1 MSKKPNWF
9 KGIFPALV
17 TPFTRDDRLDEIA
30 YRELIRH
37 VLPHVDGLVPSG
49 TTGEFSY
56 MTEAERIRTFEIAL
70 EEAGGKPVVAGTG
83 CPSTRATVRLT
94 QAAKDTG
101 CTAALVVAPYY
112 LKPAFNEIYEHYQRV
127 DQVGLPVILYNIPQ
141 CAGSHYKWWTAE
153 GMATDL
159 KNVVGIKDSSGDIP
173 FLMALLEKVKGTIG
187 IFTGHDETLAAAL
200 AAGADGAILASA
212 NLIPDIE
219 QEIYQAV
226 KRGDLE
232 TAHRR
237 QKDIQIVTRIVVR
250 KGANQAIK
258 EGLRMKGLTMSDSRL
273 PIVPGGAFEREDRED
288 LRTQLENLGY
298 VGKKPV
304 TFLVGDG
311 FTADYAATPATPPVI
326 GELTLRVGEG
336 FAGPPFSEI
345 AHIDLLLG
353 LKDGPVGRATERA
366 LAVARPLVLGPKDP
380 GFAKSSH
387 RLKVINER
395 PRTLLVPTV
404 TVRGKK
410 AAQLVYE
417 DAAAGV
423 NLAIEHSITQGFLP
437 QGLLDEICLI
447 ANVFVH
453 PAAAIRRRIKINNYK
468 AMRGAIRKAV
478 EGRPTV
484 EELIREKAA
493 ARHPFR
499 YAP

>member
-1 MSKKPNWF
+1 MSKKPDWF

-17 TPFTRDDRLDEIA
+17 TPFTRDDKLDEIA
-30 YRELIRH
+30 YRELIRY

-56 MTEAERIRTFEIAL
+56 MTEAERIHTFEIAL
-70 EEAGGKPVVAGTG
+70 EEANGKPVIAGTG

-112 LKPAFNEIYEHYQRV
+112 LKPTFNEIYEHYQRV

-141 CAGSHYKWWTAE
+141 CAGTHYKWWTAE
-153 GMATDL
+153 AMATDL
-159 KNVVGIKDSSGDIP
+159 KNVVGIKDSSGDVP
-173 FLMALLEKVKGTIG
+173 FLMALLEKVKDTIT
-187 IFTGHDETLAAAL
+187 IVTGHDETLVAAL

-212 NLIPDIE
+212 NLIPEVE

-226 KRGDLE
+226 QRGDLE
-232 TAHRR
+232 TARR
-237 QKDIQIVTRIVVR
+237 HQKKIQIVTRIVVR
-250 KGANQAIK
+250 KGANQAVK
-258 EGLRMKGLTMSDSRL
+258 EGLRMMGLKMSDSRL
-273 PIVPGGAFEREDRED
+273 PIMPGGAFEREDRED
-288 LRTQLENLGY
+288 LRTQLEDLGY
-298 VGKKPV
+298 IGKKKV
-304 TFLVGDG
+304 TFPIGEG

-326 GELTLRVGEG
+326 GDLTLRVGEG

-353 LKDGPVGRATERA
+353 LTDGPVGRAMERA
-366 LAVARPLVLGPKDP
+366 LTESRPG
-380 GFAKSSH
+380 H
-387 RLKVINER
+387 ELKVINDR

-404 TVRGKK
+404 TVRGQK

-437 QGLLDEICLI
+437 QGLLGEICLI

-484 EELIREKAA
+484 DELIREKAA

>member
-1 MSKKPNWF
+1 MSKKPDWF

-17 TPFTRDDRLDEIA
+17 TPFTQNDRLDETA
-30 YRELIRH
+30 YRELIRY

-94 QAAKDTG
+94 QAAKDVG
-101 CTAALVVAPYY
+101 AMAALVVAPYY
-112 LKPAFNEIYEHYQRV
+112 LKPTFNEVYEHYELVNR
-127 DQVGLPVILYNIPQ
+127 VGLPIILYNIPQ
-141 CAGSHYKWWTAE
+141 CAGTHYRWWTAE
-153 GMATDL
+153 GMGADL
-159 KNVVGIKDSSGDIP
+159 DNVVGIKDSSGDVP

-187 IFTGHDETLAAAL
+187 IVTGHDETLAAAL

-226 KRGDLE
+226 KLGDLE
-232 TAHRR
+232 KAHRR
-237 QKDIQIVTRIVVR
+237 QQEIQILVRLVAR
-250 KGANQAIK
+250 KGANQAAK
-258 EGLRMKGLTMSDSRL
+258 EGLRMMGLKVSDSRL
-273 PIVPGGAFEREDRED
+273 PIMPGGAFEREDRED
-288 LRTQLENLGY
+288 LRTQLENLGKI
-298 VGKKPV
+298 GKTPV
-304 TFLVGDG
+304 TFPVGDG
-311 FTADYAATPATPPVI
+311 LTADYAATPATPPII
-326 GELTLRVGEG
+326 GDLTLRVGEG
-336 FAGPPFSEI
+336 LAGPPFSEV

-353 LKDGPVGRATERA
+353 LKDGPVGRAMERS
-366 LAVARPLVLGPKDP
+366 LKEGRPG
-380 GFAKSSH
+380 H
-387 RLKVINER
+387 ELKVINER

-410 AAQLVYE
+410 AARLVYE
-417 DAAAGV
+417 DAADGI
-423 NLAIEHSITQGFLP
+423 NLAIEHSIAQGFLP

-468 AMRGAIRKAV
+468 AMRGAVRKAI
-478 EGRPTV
+478 EGRPSV
-484 EELIREKAA
+484 EELIHEKAA

>member
-1 MSKKPNWF
+1 MSKKPQWF

-17 TPFTRDDRLDEIA
+17 TPFTQDDKLDETA
-30 YRELIRH
+30 YRELIRF
-37 VLPHVDGLVPSG
+37 VLPHVNGLVPSG

-70 EEAGGKPVVAGTG
+70 EEAKGKPVVAGTG

-94 QAAKDTG
+94 RAAKEAG
-101 CTAALVVAPYY
+101 VAAALIVAPYY
-112 LKPAFNEIYEHYQRV
+112 LKPTFNEIYEHYQELNKI
-127 DQVGLPVILYNIPQ
+127 GIPLILYNIPQ

-159 KNVVGIKDSSGDIP
+159 ENIVGIKDSSGDVP
-173 FLMALLEKVKGTIG
+173 FLMAMLEKVKGTIG
-187 IFTGHDETLAAAL
+187 IFTGHDETLAAVL

-212 NLIPDIE
+212 NLIPEIE

-232 TAHRR
+232 AAQRR
-237 QKDIQIVTRIVVR
+237 QQEIQILTRIVVR
-250 KGANQAIK
+250 KGANQAVK
-258 EGLRMKGLTMSDSRL
+258 EGLRMRGLEMSDSRL

-298 VGKKPV
+298 IDKKPV
-304 TFLVGDG
+304 KFPVGDG
-311 FTADYAATPATPPVI
+311 LTADYAATFATPPVI
-326 GELTLRVGEG
+326 GDLALRVGEG

-353 LKDGPVGRATERA
+353 LKDGPVGRAMDRA
-366 LAVARPLVLGPKDP
+366 LKEGRPG
-380 GFAKSSH
+380 H
-387 RLKVINER
+387 ELKVINER
-395 PRTLLVPTV
+395 PRILLVPTV

-417 DAAAGV
+417 DAAEGV
-423 NLAIEHSITQGFLP
+423 NMAIEHSIAQGFLP
-437 QGLLDEICLI
+437 EGLLDEICLI

-468 AMRGAIRKAV
+468 AMRGAIRKAI

-484 EELIREKAA
+484 DELIHEKAA